1 MTKLAPPSQRGSSL
15 PGAALP
21 TTASSLGVHLPG
33 KMRKGGEE
41 ETAPVR
47 KTLGQKHPVLQVPPR
62 EGHSVDPYRLTKKHG
77 LKGPLA
83 PTGLPLGWH
92 LRLPL
97 GYTRDFVSLETVGNV
112 WRQARDAA
120 EHFTVPRLAL
130 HSKGSSIPLSHWCR
144 DRETCLQ
151 ICWVSEVLTASG
163 STTRFLWPEQG
174 PGVPPPYLLPSAPP
188 VSVSDSWGQ
197 GPTGLIR
204 TKV

>member
-97 GYTRDFVSLETVGNV
+97 GWHLRLPLGYTRDFVSLETVGNV

-163 STTRFLWPEQG
+163 SKRASSGPSRALEFLLHTSFHL
-174 PGVPPPYLLPSAPP
+174 PPQ
-188 VSVSDSWGQ
+188 SV
-197 GPTGLIR
+197 
-204 TKV
+204 

>member
-83 PTGLPLGWH
+83 PPLLFFSSRVSLDQAVKLLPCLPL
-92 LRLPL
+92 
-97 GYTRDFVSLETVGNV
+97 
-112 WRQARDAA
+112 
-120 EHFTVPRLAL
+120 
-130 HSKGSSIPLSHWCR
+130 
-144 DRETCLQ
+144 
-151 ICWVSEVLTASG
+151 
-163 STTRFLWPEQG
+163 
-174 PGVPPPYLLPSAPP
+174 
-188 VSVSDSWGQ
+188 
-197 GPTGLIR
+197 
-204 TKV
+204 